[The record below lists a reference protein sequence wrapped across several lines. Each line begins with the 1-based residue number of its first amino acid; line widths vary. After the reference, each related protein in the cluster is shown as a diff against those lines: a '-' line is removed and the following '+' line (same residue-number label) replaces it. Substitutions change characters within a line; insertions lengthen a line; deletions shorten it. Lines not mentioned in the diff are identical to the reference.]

1 MSIIAPSKIRIDK
14 WLFAVR
20 IFKTRT
26 LAADACKSG
35 KIKINGQPAKPAAD
49 ITLNDEIFIHKGPE
63 RKLLKVAAIIENR
76 VGAPQAVLCYIDITP
91 PEMNPHIL
99 LKLPGAFVLLRYVSA
114 VLAALPKK
122 NAAILTILTTKPKPI
137 YHSIERLRPIFN

>member
-99 LKLPGAFVLLRYVSA
+99 LKLPGAFVTTPVRQRGTGRPTKKERRDIDNFNDQTKTD
-114 VLAALPKK
+114 LP
-122 NAAILTILTTKPKPI
+122 LD
-137 YHSIERLRPIFN
+137 